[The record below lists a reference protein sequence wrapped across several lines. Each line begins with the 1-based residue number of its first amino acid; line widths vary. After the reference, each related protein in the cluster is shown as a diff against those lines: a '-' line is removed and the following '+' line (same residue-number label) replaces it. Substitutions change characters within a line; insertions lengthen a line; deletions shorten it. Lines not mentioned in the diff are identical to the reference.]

1 MQEEGR
7 QGESNQPNIASDFAY
22 SASHIRL
29 CTSDIPHPTLKK
41 CTLTLKSLGF
51 SIC

>member
-7 QGESNQPNIASDFAY
+7 QGESNQPNITSDFAY
-22 SASHIRL
+22 SASHIR
-29 CTSDIPHPTLKK
+29 HPTLKK